1 MSKATEHDAF
11 ATLAAAYVAAS
22 TAVTA
27 GGSGDNTEVSGAY
40 IDCQDV
46 ESITFLLP
54 FTTTLG
60 AGETLTIACN
70 IQDATSSGGAGVA
83 DYGDAVAATVVATGE
98 TGGSTETGVAVATF
112 DVSGANRYIRLQ
124 FTPNASASGTD
135 TAAIQAVAILGGQ
148 KRNPP
153 SFAGMPRLN

>member
-1 MSKATEHDAF
+1 M
-11 ATLAAAYVAAS
+11 
-22 TAVTA
+22 
-27 GGSGDNTEVSGAY
+27 
-40 IDCQDV
+40 
-46 ESITFLLP
+46 
-54 FTTTLG
+54 
-60 AGETLTIACN
+60 
-70 IQDATSSGGAGVA
+70 A

-153 SFAGMPRLN
+153 SFAGMTRLN